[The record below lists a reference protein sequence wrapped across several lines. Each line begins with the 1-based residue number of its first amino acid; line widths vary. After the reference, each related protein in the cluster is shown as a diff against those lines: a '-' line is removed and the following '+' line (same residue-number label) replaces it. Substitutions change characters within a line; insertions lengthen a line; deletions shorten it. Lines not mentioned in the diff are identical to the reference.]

1 MNTRTDNTILTVR
14 TRSLGTWTI
23 AAALACMAVLIG
35 VRPAAAQEAMIDVA
49 ADKPGPAISPMLYG
63 LMTEEINHAYD
74 GGLYAELIRNRAF
87 KDDAKQPVHWSVVAS
102 GGAAATMTL
111 DRENPVNA
119 TGLPVSL
126 KVAISALPNG
136 GRAGV
141 TNEGYW
147 GVPILAATKYTVSF
161 YARCEKGF
169 DGALTINLVPE
180 NGSVAGPWTGPV
192 TIGEQWKKYEITLE
206 NSNLKTP
213 SKGCLEIVTNKPGTF
228 WLSQV
233 SLFPPTYKNRAN
245 GNRIDLM
252 ERLAEMRPAFLR
264 FPGGNYLEGDTIAER
279 FDWKKTIGPLE
290 GRPGHRCCWSYPSSD
305 GFGLMEFLY
314 WCEDLK
320 MAPVLAVYAGYSLR
334 GEHVEKPAELKP
346 FIQDALDEIEFVTG
360 PTDTTWGRK
369 RAELGHPAP
378 FALHYVEIG
387 NEDCFDKSKS
397 YDSRYAQFH
406 DAIKAKYPLLQLIAT
421 MRVNGRRPDVIDDHY
436 YRSAVDMQH
445 DVHHYDKTDRKGP
458 KIFVGEWATVEGKP
472 TPTLNAALGDAAW
485 MTGMERNSDVVVISC
500 YAPLFVNVN
509 KGANQWNTNLIGYD
523 SLTSFGSPAYYA
535 QVMFAQNRGD
545 VVLPVKIDA
554 PASKRMTVV
563 RKPRTPRPQ
572 KKTEKPRP
580 VTIDPLYATAS
591 RDKATGEVILKLVN
605 VTDEPIDAK
614 IRIAGAGTIA
624 AQAKAIV
631 LTGERLDQ
639 NSVAEPTKIAPHEE
653 TIDNAGA
660 EFARKLPARSI
671 TVLRLKAG

>member
-1 MNTRTDNTILTVR
+1 
-14 TRSLGTWTI
+14 
-23 AAALACMAVLIG
+23 
-35 VRPAAAQEAMIDVA
+35 
-49 ADKPGPAISPMLYG
+49 
-63 LMTEEINHAYD
+63 
-74 GGLYAELIRNRAF
+74 
-87 KDDAKQPVHWSVVAS
+87 
-102 GGAAATMTL
+102 
-111 DRENPVNA
+111 
-119 TGLPVSL
+119 
-126 KVAISALPNG
+126 
-136 GRAGV
+136 
-141 TNEGYW
+141 
-147 GVPILAATKYTVSF
+147 
-161 YARCEKGF
+161 
-169 DGALTINLVPE
+169 
-180 NGSVAGPWTGPV
+180 
-192 TIGEQWKKYEITLE
+192 
-206 NSNLKTP
+206 
-213 SKGCLEIVTNKPGTF
+213 
-228 WLSQV
+228 
-233 SLFPPTYKNRAN
+233 
-245 GNRIDLM
+245 
-252 ERLAEMRPAFLR
+252 
-264 FPGGNYLEGDTIAER
+264 
-279 FDWKKTIGPLE
+279 
-290 GRPGHRCCWSYPSSD
+290 
-305 GFGLMEFLY
+305 
-314 WCEDLK
+314 
-320 MAPVLAVYAGYSLR
+320 
-334 GEHVEKPAELKP
+334 
-346 FIQDALDEIEFVTG
+346 
-360 PTDTTWGRK
+360 
-369 RAELGHPAP
+369 
-378 FALHYVEIG
+378 
-387 NEDCFDKSKS
+387 
-397 YDSRYAQFH
+397 
-406 DAIKAKYPLLQLIAT
+406 
-421 MRVNGRRPDVIDDHY
+421 
-436 YRSAVDMQH
+436 MQH